1 MERKYRY
8 DEFLEEVRFQVEQ
21 VLPQYRVTIESGIKT
36 NDVVLRGIQI
46 KREGEPVGL
55 CMYLENWYERYL
67 DGMKLGS
74 IVEEIVRKL
83 PAEMEREVLDTSLL
97 LDYEQV
103 RSHICYSLIN
113 PAYNVKILEE
123 RPHTPFLDLEKVY
136 EVDAG
141 FLLADTQPARVAI
154 RYGMLETWGVTEE
167 EIRKEA
173 EKNTP
178 QIRKPSLASMES
190 VLLEMKDPEL
200 PELPEFHGP
209 EMYVLT
215 NEQSWNGAAVLA
227 YPGITEW
234 IADTLKTDFYV
245 LPSSVHETIL
255 LTAAG
260 PSINE
265 KELSAMIQ
273 EVNITN
279 VRKDEWLGDHPY
291 KYDKTLGILM
301 PVGVGMEK
309 KEEKGLGART
319 EKRQNR

>member
-1 MERKYRY
+1 MEKKYRY
-8 DEFLEEVRFQVEQ
+8 EEFLEEVRFQVEQ
-21 VLPQYRVTIESGIKT
+21 VLPQYRVTTESTTKT

-46 KREGEPVGL
+46 RREGEPVGL
-55 CMYLENWYERYL
+55 CLYLENSYERYR

-83 PAEMEREVLDTSLL
+83 PAEMEREVLNTSLL
-97 LDYEQV
+97 FDYEQV

-178 QIRKPSLASMES
+178 QIRRPCLMSMEEALRGIAVPAS
-190 VLLEMKDPEL
+190 
-200 PELPEFHGP
+200 G
-209 EMYVLT
+209 MYVLT
-215 NEQSWNGAAVLA
+215 NEQSLNGAAVLA

-255 LTAAG
+255 LTASG

-279 VRKDEWLGDHPY
+279 VRKEEWLGDHPY

-301 PVGVGMEK
+301 PVGLETEK
-309 KEEKGLGART
+309 KEEKELEKRT